1 MLKTA
6 ISIPFVHRV
15 HLDISGVDG
24 GSNGGERGRLG
35 GRFII
40 HYERCITLPTLSL
53 RMSWHMSNVHN
64 QDLMDTCTGMNVEFE
79 DALTLGLLLYRL
91 SHIVLGVLF
100 KQKAVL
106 VANQTGT
113 T

>member
-53 RMSWHMSNVHN
+53 RMS
-64 QDLMDTCTGMNVEFE
+64 
-79 DALTLGLLLYRL
+79 
-91 SHIVLGVLF
+91 
-100 KQKAVL
+100 
-106 VANQTGT
+106 
-113 T
+113 